1 MNSISHIAA
10 QVRDFMRGRLL
21 TPSYLDLHQKAF
33 AFWLKQ
39 LFRRPFSRPRG
50 DQGGLPPTS
59 NRFAPIKP
67 APDHHLVAARA
78 LPPSETTHL
87 LPYN

>member
-1 MNSISHIAA
+1 M
-10 QVRDFMRGRLL
+10 DGRLL
-21 TPSYLDLHQKAF
+21 SRSYIDLHQKAF

-39 LFRRPFSRPRG
+39 LFRKLLFSTSRR
-50 DQGGLPPTS
+50 DQGGLPPPS

-78 LPPSETTHL
+78 LPPSDTTHL
-87 LPYN
+87 FPYN